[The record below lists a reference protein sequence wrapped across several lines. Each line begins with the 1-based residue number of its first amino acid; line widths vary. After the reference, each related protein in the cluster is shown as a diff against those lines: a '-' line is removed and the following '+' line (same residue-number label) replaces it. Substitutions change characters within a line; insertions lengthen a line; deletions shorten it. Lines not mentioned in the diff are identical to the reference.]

1 MITTNL
7 KNEMMGNTPDACR
20 KITQELGSFQVLEH
34 LKDVSV
40 TYGGAASAYFAS
52 EMNVHKRQVI
62 YNLDG
67 SNGVIL
73 QAGAMQMMLGNITA
87 ATDVS
92 GVGDLAKK
100 MFASKATGESAIKPK
115 YTGAGVLVLEP
126 TYKHIALIDVTA
138 WGPAGMVIDDGA
150 FLACDANLKLSVAAR
165 QNISSALAGGEG
177 LFNTCITGNGVAALE
192 LDTDLSELVEIVL
205 DNDVVKIDGNMA
217 VAWSGSLQFTTERTT
232 KSLIGSAASGEGL
245 VNVYRGT
252 GKILVAVV

>member
-7 KNEMMGNTPDACR
+7 KNEMMGNVPDACR

-40 TYGGAASAYFAS
+40 TYSGAASAYYAS

-115 YTGAGVLVLEP
+115 YTGTGVLVLEP

-138 WGPAGMVIDDGA
+138 WGPSGMVIDDGA

-217 VAWSGSLQFTTERTT
+217 IAWSGSLQFTTERTT

>member
-1 MITTNL
+1 MINTNL
-7 KNEMMGNTPDACR
+7 KNEMMSNMPNACR
-20 KITQELGSFQVLEH
+20 KITQEFGAFQVLEH
-34 LKDVSV
+34 LRDVSV
-40 TYGGAASAYFAS
+40 NNFTAADAYYAS

-73 QAGAMQMMLGNITA
+73 QSGAMQMMLGNITA

-100 MFASKATGESAIKPK
+100 VFASKVTGESAIKPK
-115 YTGAGVLVLEP
+115 YTGVGTLVLEP
-126 TYKHIALIDVTA
+126 TYKHIALIDVTK
-138 WGPAGMVIDDGA
+138 WGPQGMVIDDGA
-150 FLACDANLKLSVAAR
+150 FLACDASIKVSVSAR
-165 QNISSALAGGEG
+165 QNVSSALAGGEG
-177 LFNTCITGNGVAALE
+177 LFNTCLIGGGIAAIE
-192 LDTDLSELVEIVL
+192 LNTDYSELVEINL

-232 KSLIGSAASGEGL
+232 KTLIGSAASGEGL